1 MFADK
6 HIADMSGCTG
16 DDNHISTSFRSYCNS
31 VKMGCQRKIVNIPQ
45 RCKLHQMAD
54 CVILL
59 TSRIYYGAGVGFE
72 PATSGLYTPPPI
84 CSPIRRGITAG
95 APDFRGS
102 RRLVCGLYL
111 SCFGIE

>member
-45 RCKLHQMAD
+45 RCKLHQMAN
-54 CVILL
+54 CYMEILIQDNL
-59 TSRIYYGAGVGFE
+59 KQI
-72 PATSGLYTPPPI
+72 SG
-84 CSPIRRGITAG
+84 
-95 APDFRGS
+95 
-102 RRLVCGLYL
+102 
-111 SCFGIE
+111 